1 MILKKM
7 KRDFRRINLHRLDE
21 IKNQKEQESLL
32 RLAKELNK
40 FVKNK
45 YK

>member
-7 KRDFRRINLHRLDE
+7 KRDFRRKNLHRLDE
-21 IKNQKEQESLL
+21 IKKQKEHESLL
-32 RLAKELNK
+32 LSIKDINE
-40 FVKNK
+40 FFKNK